1 MLPAGKMLRVGSEV
15 SRSVRLP
22 KRQRRRQLLQAARG
36 VFVEMG
42 FHAASMDDI
51 AARAGVTKPV
61 LYQHF
66 GSKRDLYLAVL
77 DSEATTFMGFMR
89 STLLST
95 SDNRARVAAAVDSYL
110 TFISH
115 DDAAYRLFFE
125 SDLVTAPDVR
135 ERVERVDD
143 ECASMVSQVIA
154 QDTGLSESE
163 ATLLAYGLLGM
174 AQSAARRW
182 LRDRDSADKLSAA
195 HLLTALAWRGISGFP
210 RSHPPATGRGAQDS
224 SGRRQ

>member
-1 MLPAGKMLRVGSEV
+1 MASELT
-15 SRSVRLP
+15 RAVRLP
-22 KRQRRRQLLQAARG
+22 RKQRRLQLLEAARS
-36 VFVEMG
+36 VFVAMG
-42 FHAASMDDI
+42 FHSASMDDI

-77 DSEATTFMGFMR
+77 DCEATSFLKFMSSALQ
-89 STLLST
+89 STK
-95 SDNRARVAAAVDSYL
+95 DNRARVATAVDCYL

-125 SDLVTAPDVR
+125 SDLVAAPDVR

-143 ECASMVSQVIA
+143 ECAGMVSQVIA
-154 QDTGLSESE
+154 QDTGLSDAE
-163 ATLLAYGLLGM
+163 ATLLANGLLGM

-182 LRDRDSADKLSAA
+182 LRDREGIDKPTAV

-210 RSHPPATGRGAQDS
+210 RSHPPTGPGGEDQPAP
-224 SGRRQ
+224 RQ